1 MGRGMMTGVLSGF
14 GGRVGVTEASLL
26 PRPGRVA
33 AARFA
38 LRCDGRV
45 AAGRVAGG
53 VVASRGAEF
62 RTATAGTPALRWRAC
77 WVSYTAHISD
87 ATITRKQIE
96 MAHVVHRE

>member
-1 MGRGMMTGVLSGF
+1 MITSLLTGF
-14 GGRVGVTEASLL
+14 GGRVDATEASLL

-45 AAGRVAGG
+45 AARR

-62 RTATAGTPALRWRAC
+62 RTAIAGTPALRCTRRAC

-96 MAHVVHRE
+96 MAHVVHLE